1 MQKQSCQKLCF
12 FRIHAKWYFI
22 PVGRDALIP
31 PQRNLADCDK
41 SCKWFVG
48 DDAGIVPLPGLAVYS
63 IIC

>member
-31 PQRNLADCDK
+31 LQRNLADYDK
-41 SCKWFVG
+41 RCK
-48 DDAGIVPLPGLAVYS
+48 
-63 IIC
+63 